1 MGTPSFLLI
10 NAYTFSSLLFF
21 NLYAFILKVFF
32 LYKWHVV
39 VSFLIIQSDDLCLL
53 IDMFSLL
60 TNWVAMVTMSLKIY
74 GKFFV
79 FLVFFLG
86 LHQWHM
92 EIPRLGIES
101 EL

>member
-79 FLVFFLG
+79 FLVFF
-86 LHQWHM
+86 
-92 EIPRLGIES
+92 
-101 EL
+101 